1 MTTESSARQATRS
14 DPDPT
19 TEPFTRADYAQLP
32 EGFRAILLDGQLVRE
47 PAPTFGHQA
56 VVGALYLAVAAV
68 ARDRTLVAPADVVID
83 DLNVLQPD
91 VLVFGQEVESAAT
104 ADPESVPVFVA
115 EVLSPRTAR
124 RDRNVKTAAYLR
136 AGVAEV
142 WLVDP
147 DALTLDVVTRDG
159 VRRHEADE
167 VVRSAA
173 VPGLEVTPRDLVRR
187 RSR

>member
-1 MTTESSARQATRS
+1 MTTRSRARHARRAR
-14 DPDPT
+14 PDPS
-19 TEPFTRADYAQLP
+19 TEPFTREDHAQLP
-32 EGFRAILLDGQLVRE
+32 EGFRAILLDGQFVRE

-56 VVGALYLAVAAV
+56 VVGALYVAAVAV
-68 ARDRTLVAPADVVID
+68 ARDRALVAPADIVVD

-91 VLVFGQEVESAAT
+91 VLVFGEEVESAAT

-124 RDRNVKTAAYLR
+124 RDRNEKTSAYLR

-147 DALTLDVVTRDG
+147 DALTVDVVTRDG
-159 VRRHEADE
+159 VRRHEPDE
-167 VVRSAA
+167 VVRSVT
-173 VPGLEVTPRDLVRR
+173 VPGLEVTPRELVRR
-187 RSR
+187 PAR